1 MAEQH
6 PPVSDH
12 QTPMSDH
19 QTPSR
24 RSLLRSA
31 AVAGAA
37 LPLVAACSSLKQQA
51 DPPAQANPP
60 TGRTHGT
67 NGQTVGKGA
76 NAGGT
81 GGGSKEIVATG
92 QVPKG
97 GGVILATDGVV
108 VTQPAA
114 GQFRGFSSTCTHMG
128 CTLNNVSDGTINCI
142 CHGSR
147 FSIVDGH
154 VVQGPATT
162 PLPKVAISVSGKAI
176 SLG

>member
-12 QTPMSDH
+12 QTPVPDH
-19 QTPSR
+19 ETPTR
-24 RSLLRSA
+24 RSLLRGV
-31 AVAGAA
+31 AVAGVA
-37 LPLVAACSSLKQQA
+37 LPLVAACASLKQQA
-51 DPPAQANPP
+51 DPPPP
-60 TGRTHGT
+60 ADIPAGTTHGH
-67 NGQTVGKGA
+67 GSGK
-76 NAGGT
+76 
-81 GGGSKEIVATG
+81 SKEIVATG

-97 GGVILATDGVV
+97 GGVILPTDGVV

-114 GQFRGFSSTCTHMG
+114 GQFHGFSSTCTHMG
-128 CTLNNVSDGTINCI
+128 CTLNNVTDGTINCI

-154 VVQGPATT
+154 VVQGPATV